1 MKKFTFNEMKE
12 MSPLKFL
19 ILLLAS
25 TVALFLGIAI
35 YVLWVTSSNMP
46 SLAQLENPK
55 QNIATRIYTAD
66 NELLDMY
73 FIERRVP
80 LKYNDIPKDF
90 VNALISTEDRK
101 FWRHWGIHVGRVFN
115 SMVKNVFTSR
125 REGASTITMQLARNL
140 YLNFDQTME
149 RKIREAVTAVQIEKT
164 YTKEEILELYTN
176 TVNFGRG
183 AYGLAVAAK
192 VYFNKEP
199 NELTTAECAY
209 LVGCLKKP
217 EYYNRKENYDDAV
230 ERRNLVL
237 KLMYDE
243 GYLNSAQYLRAIE
256 EPLEFATSKTSPTI
270 LGGSSRLGIAPHFVE
285 MLRQELT
292 NHPRLKEYDLYRDGL
307 TIYTTIDSRIQ
318 KLLNQAL
325 EEYMPEIQNSFNANW
340 SWKGRNDILQ
350 KLLKRAITMRTD
362 YRAAKDDQKK
372 AIMTRLLNDQRFIDS
387 VKNAVT
393 TVQVGVVIMNPA
405 TGAVLAMAGASPKFM
420 RENPDAKYSL
430 NHAYQIRRQPGSAF
444 KPFVYASSLIKGLTP
459 DSRVACGPYSY
470 TLSSGEVWSPR
481 GSGCNDGETTVSLT
495 TGLARSIN
503 TVAARLIT
511 QVTSPRD
518 VIDLANKMGIT
529 SPLAAV
535 PALSLGGGGEVS
547 PYEMTSAF
555 CTFANNGWH
564 ISPYFFESIETNN
577 GEVLLTAK
585 NNRNITDVFDKEIAQ
600 QMTYMM
606 MQVINAGTASRV
618 RQFLKDVD
626 AAGKTGTTNN
636 STDAWFIGYTPQLVC
651 GIWMGFDY
659 NEINFDC
666 LGSVGYGGRTAA
678 PLWGKIMS
686 LIYSDPQIPYKQ
698 KKFIFNPVDSLAQQ
712 VSWKPYNL
720 TNTQKNAG
728 EVNIFDDNSIPSNG
742 GEPHKSRDDGP
753 ILAPLPRDEE

>member
-1 MKKFTFNEMKE
+1 MNPFKF
-12 MSPLKFL
+12 LL
-19 ILLLAS
+19 ILLLG
-25 TVALFLGIAI
+25 TIVIFLGIGL

-46 SLAQLENPK
+46 SLSQLENPK
-55 QNIATRIYTAD
+55 QNIATRIYSAD
-66 NELLDMY
+66 DELLDMY
-73 FIERRVP
+73 YIERRVP
-80 LKYNDIPKDF
+80 LKFNDIPRDF
-90 VNALISTEDRK
+90 VNALIATEDRK
-101 FWRHWGIHVGRVFN
+101 FWRHWGIHLGRVFN
-115 SMVKNVFTSR
+115 SIVKNIISSR

-140 YLNFDQTME
+140 YLNFEQTIE
-149 RKIREAVTAVQIEKT
+149 RKIREAITAIQIEKT

-199 NELTTAECAY
+199 KELSTAECAF
-209 LVGCLKKP
+209 LVGLLKKP
-217 EYYNRKENYDDAV
+217 EYYNKKENYDDAV

-237 KLMYDE
+237 RLMYEE
-243 GYLNSAQYLRAIE
+243 GYLNSAQYMRAIE
-256 EPLEFATSKTSPTI
+256 EPLEFATAKASPNV
-270 LGGSSRLGIAPHFVE
+270 LGGNTRLGIAPHFVE
-285 MLRQELT
+285 MLRQELSK
-292 NHPRLKEYDLYRDGL
+292 NPRLREFDLYRDGL
-307 TIYTTIDSRIQ
+307 IIYTTIDSRIQ

-325 EEYMPEIQNSFNANW
+325 EEYMPEIQNTFNQNW
-340 SWKGRNDILQ
+340 SWRGREEVLT
-350 KLLKRAITMRTD
+350 KLIRRAITSRAD
-362 YRAAKDDQKK
+362 YRAAKEEQKTV
-372 AIMTRLLNDQRFIDS
+372 ILNRLMNDKRFVDS

-393 TVQVGVVIMNPA
+393 TVQVGVVIMDPA

-444 KPFVYASSLIKGLTP
+444 KPIVYASALMKGLTP
-459 DSRVACGPYSY
+459 ESRVACGPYSY
-470 TLSSGEVWSPR
+470 ILSSGEIWTPR
-481 GSGCNDGETTVSLT
+481 GSGCDDGETTVSLT

-511 QVTSPRD
+511 QVTSPSE
-518 VIDLANKMGIT
+518 VIELANKMGIQ
-529 SPLAAV
+529 SRLLAV
-535 PALSLGGGGEVS
+535 PALSLGAGGEVS

-555 CTFANNGWH
+555 CTFANNGIH
-564 ISPYFFESIETNN
+564 ISPYFFERVETNN
-577 GEVLLTAK
+577 GEVLLD
-585 NNRNITDVFDKEIAQ
+585 NRSKKIINDVFDKEIAQ

-606 MQVINAGTASRV
+606 MQVVNSGTATRV
-618 RQFLKDVD
+618 RLFLKDVD

-659 NEINFDC
+659 NDINFDC
-666 LGSVGYGGRTAA
+666 LGAVGYGGRTAA

-698 KKFIFNPVDSLAQQ
+698 KRFIFNPRDTLNTPDN
-712 VSWKPYNL
+712 WKPYNL

-728 EVNIFDDNSIPSNG
+728 EVNIIDNNTNPSG
-742 GEPHKSRDDGP
+742 GNDQQRSREDAP
-753 ILAPLPRDEE
+753 ILAPLPRDDD